1 MPVVMS
7 EQPHNRGMCVKGGFA
22 MNQFIKHLL
31 CLGFLGLSGSA
42 YAEGGCPNG
51 MTPVNNG
58 QNWTCV
64 PGGNDAAVQQA
75 APQLPPQPTGY
86 WVKTWG
92 AIATSETNRALGTA
106 VGANSEEEA
115 KRQALFDCKEQKG
128 DGCRVDLTYHNQC
141 AVMVVGKKQLGLSRA
156 ASIAEAT
163 ADGLKECTAKGD
175 NCRVYYSACTEP
187 RFVKY

>member
-1 MPVVMS
+1 M
-7 EQPHNRGMCVKGGFA
+7 KKYL
-22 MNQFIKHLL
+22 KHLL
-31 CLGFLGLSGSA
+31 CLGLLGLSGSA

-92 AIATSETNRALGTA
+92 AIAGDDPKGILGTA
-106 VGANSEEEA
+106 LGVDDSIQAG
-115 KRQALFDCKEQKG
+115 RQAIADCHAKGGKECKLH
-128 DGCRVDLTYHNQC
+128 LTYHNQC
-141 AVMVVGKKQLGLSRA
+141 AVFVAGNNGHIATGA
-156 ASIAEAT
+156 ASIAKAT
-163 ADGLKECTAKGD
+163 EISMRDCKKSD
-175 NCRVYYSACTEP
+175 KDCRVHYSACTEP